1 MNSYYSVPEL
11 KQLGLKG
18 YGSNVMIS
26 RKASIYG
33 AENIEIG
40 NNVRIDDFTILSGK
54 IKTGNYIHI
63 APFTGLYGG
72 KNGIELEDFVTLS
85 SRIAIYAES
94 DDYSGNSLTFP
105 QMQPPFRFICGG
117 RVLLKKYVIIGT
129 GSTIMPSV
137 TIGTGCAVGAMS
149 FVKES
154 LNDWGMYVGIPVRKI
169 KERKT
174 EIVLLEKEFHRKGK
188 TDE

>member
-1 MNSYYSVPEL
+1 MNSYYSELEL

-18 YGSNVMIS
+18 YGSKVMIS

-105 QMQPPFRFICGG
+105 QMQPPFRCICGG
-117 RVLLKKYVIIGT
+117 KVLLKKYVIIGT

-149 FVKES
+149 FVNES
-154 LNDWGMYVGIPVRKI
+154 LDEWRIYAGVPCKRLRK
-169 KERKT
+169 RSRD
-174 EIVLLEKEFHRKGK
+174 LEKLGDEFMIRKGF
-188 TDE
+188 